1 MDPSRY
7 VLRTSAWAKGYDIDD
22 QAKIHIRP
30 NDTTV
35 YWNGWYDYHHA
46 GGPAVW
52 NEALYK
58 SPADYYNNT
67 TNAKEIVF
75 FGEEGALSAP
85 PRLAKNKE
93 ELDKMEYKGWDV
105 FSFLQTI
112 QRRSFKAN
120 SEVFTSICTGKSV
133 H

>member
-1 MDPSRY
+1 MKDVHKMVPSRY

-30 NDTTV
+30 MIRCLLEWLV
-35 YWNGWYDYHHA
+35 RLSYA

-67 TNAKEIVF
+67 TMPRNSVF
-75 FGEEGALSAP
+75 LVRKVSVGPTQTGQEQGELTKWNTKDGWKRISAL
-85 PRLAKNKE
+85 
-93 ELDKMEYKGWDV
+93 V
-105 FSFLQTI
+105 
-112 QRRSFKAN
+112 
-120 SEVFTSICTGKSV
+120 
-133 H
+133 